1 MSLSGEF
8 LLAAACCRWPLD
20 GAAIAAIR
28 QSAAGAIEWPRFL
41 RLVRRH
47 RVAGLVHNALQSAGV
62 AVPLPHAETLA
73 KAAQQIAR
81 QNLVLAAESRRLQ
94 GIFGAAGIRVVVI
107 KGIAL
112 AQLAYGSLAL
122 KHSRDIDLLVAP
134 DDALPA
140 LALLERADYAL
151 RSPAKQLSL
160 TQRQAVLR
168 YGREVELVHRGGRV
182 RVELQWQL
190 ANNPFLLKGID
201 ARSPAQHVHL
211 PDGDLRTLASE
222 DLYAYLFVH
231 GGYHRWSRLKW
242 LADLNALLSRK
253 SESELVRIYHHAA
266 DRGAALCAGQA
277 LLLCRRLLGL
287 SLPVALKDEL
297 AGRSASMA
305 DAAIHAMTDE
315 QRGDGIV
322 DITRNVFSQFRLGQG
337 PAFFIRQCKVAAVSV
352 IDSVRLPLP
361 SPLLFLYPILRLPFW
376 LWRRAQR
383 H

>member
-20 GAAIAAIR
+20 GAAVAAIR
-28 QSAAGAIEWPRFL
+28 ESAAGAIEWARFL
-41 RLVRRH
+41 RIVRRH

-62 AVPLPHAETLA
+62 ALPVPHAEALA
-73 KAAQQIAR
+73 KAARQIAR
-81 QNLVLAAESRRLQ
+81 QNLVLAAESQRLQ
-94 GIFGAAGIRVVVI
+94 CIFDAAGIRVVVI

-134 DDALPA
+134 EDALPA
-140 LALLERADYAL
+140 LALLERTDYAL
-151 RSPAKQLSL
+151 RSPAKQLSPA
-160 TQRQAVLR
+160 QRQAVVR
-168 YGREVELVHRGGRV
+168 YGREVELVRRGGRV

-190 ANNPFLLKGID
+190 AYNPFLLKGID
-201 ARSPAQHVHL
+201 ARSPTQHVPL

-242 LADLNALLSRK
+242 LADLNALLSKK
-253 SESELVRIYHHAA
+253 SESELAHVFQHAA
-266 DRGAALCAGQA
+266 DKGAALCAGQA
-277 LLLCRRLLGL
+277 LLLCQRLLGL
-287 SLPVALKDEL
+287 RLPVSLMDEL
-297 AGRSASMA
+297 GGRSASMA
-305 DAAIHAMTDE
+305 DAAIHAMTGE
-315 QRGDGIV
+315 QRGDGTV
-322 DITRNVFSQFRLGQG
+322 DAARNVLSQFRLGQG
-337 PAFFIRQCKVAAVSV
+337 SAFFIRQCKVTAVNV
-352 IDSVRLPLP
+352 IDSIRLPLP